1 MPILAHLS
9 DLHLGRSAADER
21 AAARLVQA
29 LGEARVEHVAVT
41 GDVTHRGRR
50 DELER
55 FRAIFRPLEG
65 RLTVIPGNHDR
76 LGDDVSAHLMAGP
89 RVQVR
94 LAAGL
99 WLICVDSTGP
109 HNRALLSAHGTLDAA
124 TLESVARAAQA
135 APRDR
140 LVAVLLHH
148 HLLALP
154 EESWPERLSSR
165 LGWPNALELP
175 LGRALLARLAGRC
188 DLVLHGHRHAPC
200 AIAAP
205 DASRERPLTIYNAGS
220 STDLGRARLFV
231 HAGGALHGPPRW
243 IAPDGVLYA
252 GEPPRDAHA
261 RAIA

>member
-1 MPILAHLS
+1 LV
-9 DLHLGRSAADER
+9 SAR
-21 AAARLVQA
+21 I
-29 LGEARVEHVAVT
+29 EHVAVT

-50 DELER
+50 DELDR
-55 FRAIFRPLEG
+55 FRALFRPLEG
-65 RLTVIPGNHDR
+65 RVTVIPGNHDR

-94 LAAGL
+94 LAEGL
-99 WLICVDSTGP
+99 WLIRVDSTAP
-109 HNRALLSAHGTLDAA
+109 HNRALLSAHGALDAA
-124 TLESVARAAQA
+124 TMESVARAAQD

-140 LVAVLLHH
+140 LVVVLLHH

-200 AIAAP
+200 ALAAP
-205 DASRERPLTIYNAGS
+205 DASRERPLTIYTAGS
-220 STDLGRARLFV
+220 STELGRARLFV
-231 HAGGALHGPPRW
+231 HARGSLCGAPRW
-243 IAPDGVLYA
+243 IAPDGVSFGA
-252 GEPPRDAHA
+252 ESIAPAPVRAA
-261 RAIA
+261 RALG